1 MGFRRKSWIEAGGT
15 EKVDRQSS
23 TRNEAVPDMQG
34 EVRVAT
40 TEASD
45 KVILVG
51 LDGAFGGVCAM
62 QVRRNEL
69 EIDAGIA
76 QKLI

>member
-1 MGFRRKSWIEAGGT
+1 
-15 EKVDRQSS
+15 
-23 TRNEAVPDMQG
+23 MQG

-40 TEASD
+40 TEAFD
-45 KVILVG
+45 EVILVG
-51 LDGAFGGVCAM
+51 LDGAFGSVCAM

-76 QKLI
+76 HTLF

>member
-1 MGFRRKSWIEAGGT
+1 M
-15 EKVDRQSS
+15 EKVERQSIM
-23 TRNEAVPDMQG
+23 RNEAVPDMQG

-40 TEASD
+40 TEAVN

-51 LDGAFGGVCAM
+51 LDGAFGGVCVM

-69 EIDAGIA
+69 
-76 QKLI
+76 